1 MYTYIKYELKG
12 YYFEIP
18 SLLDNEN
25 FNVGETLE
33 DFINGKFVLLN
44 DEQLNFKT
52 EHPEATVEEVFN
64 MKLNEVIRTIEQA
77 KNEKIYALQNKA
89 QQAIQDVSYEG
100 KDIYVD
106 AQRRII
112 VKDEAEVAKANNV
125 SVMSLDNGIEIAP
138 NNAISLMSVMTERE
152 KNVNNIKEAKIAEI
166 NSLDDIDEVDN
177 IDVDTIFPSKT
188 ETTVETL
195 NEKEE
200 QENANLPEKQ
210 AVSLLKLTINTL
222 ELDDNQALS
231 VKLLYSKW
239 EDFIGKELKQGNRVL
254 YDGKLYNVRQDVPT
268 VLENQYPSIDT
279 AALYEEVAYQHAGT
293 MEDPIPYNNN
303 MELFNGKYYTQD
315 GVLYLC
321 NRDTEQA
328 VYNPLAD
335 LVGLYV
341 QKVSE

>member
-64 MKLNEVIRTIEQA
+64 MKLNEVIRTIQQA
-77 KNEKIYALQNKA
+77 KNEKIYALQTKA

-152 KNVNNIKEAKIAEI
+152 TNVNNIKEAKIAEI

-222 ELDDNQALS
+222 ELDDSQALS
-231 VKLLYSKW
+231 VKLLYPKW
-239 EDFIGKELKQGNRVL
+239 EDFIGKELKKGNRVV
-254 YDGKLYNVRQDVPT
+254 YDGKLYNVRQDVLT
-268 VLENQYPSIDT
+268 VLQNHYPSIAT

-293 MEDPIPYNNN
+293 IEDPIPYNNN

-321 NRDTEQA
+321 NRDTEQP
-328 VYNPLAD
+328 VYHPLAN